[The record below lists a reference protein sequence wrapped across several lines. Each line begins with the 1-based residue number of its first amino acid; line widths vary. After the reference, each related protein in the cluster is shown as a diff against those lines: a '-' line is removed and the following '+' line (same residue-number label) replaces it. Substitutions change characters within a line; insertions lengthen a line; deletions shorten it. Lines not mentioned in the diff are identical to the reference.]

1 MTRFEFYGNLNK
13 YHDTNSLSHKQSP
26 LYGKQ
31 NPNAK
36 YYKRIGEPGN
46 YTYFKTKADW
56 DAHVRQE
63 TFRKNQDA
71 AAHEGDRYKESD
83 KRIQRYN
90 AAKQTIANREAEI
103 KAATQREQQ
112 RIQKEKEYDDN
123 INTAKSLKHQTEVL
137 KEQKKTKSD
146 YNYGIMKNI
155 QDEMQEG
162 ASEWMKKNGRKYYS
176 EFVEEF
182 NKAAKDYGFDAKLT
196 GNGDFSIHPNG
207 DTSLKEADQCYSDIE
222 KYKKNIDDCATK
234 LHNNYDKYDKAD
246 LEKQKALYERN
257 IAELEY
263 HIQDLY
269 LKNDHECK
277 KVFDEIL
284 NHMNNDILYE
294 KKLYENVITENK
306 K

>member
-13 YHDTNSLSHKQSP
+13 YHDTNSLSHMQSP

-46 YTYFKTKADW
+46 YRYFKTKEEYD
-56 DAHVRQE
+56 
-63 TFRKNQDA
+63 TYMKNANA

-155 QDEMQEG
+155 QNEMEED
-162 ASEWMKKNGRKYYS
+162 ALKWMEKNGRKFYS

-182 NKAAKDYGFDAKLT
+182 NKAAKDYGFDAKLI
-196 GNGDFSIHPNG
+196 GDGSFIIHPDG

-257 IAELEY
+257 IAELECR
-263 HIQDLY
+263 ILDLY
-269 LKNDHECK
+269 QKNDYECK

-284 NHMNNDILYE
+284 DHMNNDILYE

>member
-13 YHDTNSLSHKQSP
+13 YHDNNSLSHKQSP

-46 YTYFKTKADW
+46 YRYFKTKEEYD
-56 DAHVRQE
+56 
-63 TFRKNQDA
+63 TYMKNANA

-137 KEQKKTKSD
+137 NNEKKNKREAL
-146 YNYGIMKNI
+146 YNKQRDFANEI
-155 QDEMQEG
+155 QEG
-162 ASEWMKKNGRKYYS
+162 ASEWMKKNGRAYYW
-176 EFVEEF
+176 EFVDEF
-182 NKAAKDYGFDAKLT
+182 NKAAKDYGFDAKLFPD
-196 GNGDFSIHPNG
+196 GDYSIIS
-207 DTSLKEADQCYSDIE
+207 DSSTFKEIDQCYSDIN

-257 IAELEY
+257 IAKLEGQ
-263 HIQDLY
+263 IEDLWS
-269 LKNDHECK
+269 KNTDESQK
-277 KVFDEIL
+277 IFNEIL
-284 NHMNNDILYE
+284 DHMNNDILYE

>member
-13 YHDTNSLSHKQSP
+13 YHDANSLSHMQSP

-46 YTYFKTKADW
+46 YRYFKTKEEYD
-56 DAHVRQE
+56 
-63 TFRKNQDA
+63 TYMKNANA

-137 KEQKKTKSD
+137 KDQKKTKSD

-155 QDEMQEG
+155 QDEMEEG
-162 ASEWMKKNGRKYYS
+162 ALKWMEKNGRKFYS

-182 NKAAKDYGFDAKLT
+182 NKAAKDYGFDAKLI
-196 GNGDFSIHPNG
+196 GDGSFIIHPDG

-234 LHNNYDKYDKAD
+234 LHNNNDKYDTAD

-257 IAELEY
+257 IAELECR
-263 HIQDLY
+263 ILDLY
-269 LKNDHECK
+269 QKNDYECK

-284 NHMNNDILYE
+284 DHMNNDILYE